1 MTQLEGRLAEWVLGD
16 DERTAWKPQF
26 FDLGT
31 EHDRAALDELL
42 DRGRVRSV
50 HDFLELQLEDLAHI
64 RYPSAKGAERAV
76 SSMTAGFP
84 VSGGLPRG
92 YRSGAVSWVTTTFP
106 GFGGPPS
113 GLPERGRLLGD
124 RCGSRCSWSGRPMS
138 EGRAMLGSIVAAGWS
153 RNPACRGTHTLSMA
167 FISSKARRVRSR

>member
-92 YRSGAVSWVTTTFP
+92 YRSGAVSSVTAAARAAR
-106 GFGGPPS
+106 GAGGPCPRD
-113 GLPERGRLLGD
+113 E
-124 RCGSRCSWSGRPMS
+124 RCSGRSWPQ
-138 EGRAMLGSIVAAGWS
+138 GGHGTLRAEELT
-153 RNPACRGTHTLSMA
+153 P
-167 FISSKARRVRSR
+167 